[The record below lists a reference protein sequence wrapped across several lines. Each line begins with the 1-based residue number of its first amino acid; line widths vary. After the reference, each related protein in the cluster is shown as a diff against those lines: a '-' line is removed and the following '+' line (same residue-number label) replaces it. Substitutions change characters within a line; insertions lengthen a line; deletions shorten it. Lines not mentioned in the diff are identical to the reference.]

1 VNTARRRIR
10 SGAGGKKKQGF
21 VARHRSSACLSLTV
35 PLAATFDQKMLKRPT
50 LDLSAR
56 RHPGP
61 EPLFSFS
68 EYEAFALLNGLA
80 RLATGFAV
88 SIMRRIRLD
97 LEREH
102 ARILQQCPDKL
113 FDQQAIRSRARPG
126 DIAVDN
132 TDPVFLTIAPK
143 KQRAADEGGQPRYP
157 LCAKEWS
164 RSANSVAI

>member
-1 VNTARRRIR
+1 MNTARRRIR

-21 VARHRSSACLSLTV
+21 VARHRSSGCLSLTV

-80 RLATGFAV
+80 RLATGLRSFN
-88 SIMRRIRLD
+88 
-97 LEREH
+97 H
-102 ARILQQCPDKL
+102 APRPSRSRKGARADPSAMSGQA
-113 FDQQAIRSRARPG
+113 FRSQAIRSRARPG